1 MSTPHHT
8 VTSAQHLAS
17 RSDEDAELRSS
28 SPDEAA
34 SSGENLAPARGAR
47 DVSAVSCSSCGREPR
62 HGQVLVTLGSPRG
75 EYQICRGCLGR
86 DAELRRTRAPVEIP
100 AAGGAGL
107 RTPAT
112 PAAHA
117 APAASTP
124 SPTPAQAP
132 LDRNWDRLRDGVA
145 RRDAERRERLAGGR

>member
-1 MSTPHHT
+1 MSAPRHT

-28 SPDEAA
+28 GPDEAA
-34 SSGENLAPARGAR
+34 SSSENLAPGRAAR

-86 DAELRRTRAPVEIP
+86 DAELRRTRTPVEIP
-100 AAGGAGL
+100 APPAGSRG
-107 RTPAT
+107 PAT

-132 LDRNWDRLRDGVA
+132 LDRNWDRLRDTVA